1 MCQPLPL
8 GRCVTGAK
16 TELSKATIEYVDAR
30 ENQRNVKREYEA
42 GAAAYSNKFDNAEG
56 DEPELEDFWNAAE
69 AAMKKMSD
77 ANLRVLK
84 AESDIKQKRVLV
96 DATDTGLKELRE
108 NKNAE
113 DRAIRIH
120 NAEEQ
125 RAWTARVRKET
136 QLAPSGA
143 KISAVEASSRKA
155 VLYSRMLQEEN
166 ANYESAQ
173 ELERR
178 YSGSATSLSESITQ
192 MEKDEDLPDKDEQ
205 IEILAQVRNEDLKKA
220 RLNSYKMAMYA
231 SRIKDLT
238 SALED
243 VDKPAKHAKHLAT
256 SHV

>member
-16 TELSKATIEYVDAR
+16 TELAKATIELVDAGEHR
-30 ENQRNVKREYEA
+30 RLTKREYEA
-42 GAAAYSNKFDNAEG
+42 GAAKYANKFDNAEG
-56 DEPELEDFWNAAE
+56 DEPELEEFWNAAE
-69 AAMKKMSD
+69 AAMAKMSD
-77 ANLRVLK
+77 ANIRVMK
-84 AESDIKQKRVLV
+84 AESELKQKRLLV

-136 QLAPSGA
+136 KLTPSGA
-143 KISAVEASSRKA
+143 KISAIESSSKNA
-155 VLYSRMLQEEN
+155 VLYGRMLQEEN

-178 YSGSATSLSESITQ
+178 YSGSVTSLSDSIAE
-192 MEKDEDLPDKDEQ
+192 MEKDEELPNKDEQ
-205 IEILAQVRNEDLKKA
+205 IEILAKVRNEDIQKA
-220 RLNSYKMAMYA
+220 KLNSYKMAMYA

-238 SALED
+238 TALADLESS
-243 VDKPAKHAKHLAT
+243 KA
-256 SHV
+256 